1 MIAHVTS
8 DGGRHW
14 QYYVCST
21 YSNRGRTLCANSFR
35 LPMVAAEQ
43 AIFDRFKTV
52 VVNPAVLAAAVAD
65 VTERLT
71 TTERGSTEARDTL
84 VAELLRVEEEQP
96 RYAVAIA
103 TAGDLSVLTDALRER
118 EGRRQRLQDQLA
130 ALTRPEPAQSTPPA
144 IQRQLRA
151 RLTEWRHP
159 LRQRPDKARPVLA
172 RLVEGR
178 VTFTPE
184 PELRR
189 S

>member
-1 MIAHVTS
+1 MSTKS
-8 DGGRHW
+8 DQAQLNDRPRHQRRW
-14 QYYVCST
+14 SPLAVLLCST

-52 VVNPAVLAAAVAD
+52 VLNPAVSAAAVAD
-65 VTERLT
+65 ATERLT

-84 VAELLRVEEEQP
+84 VAELLRVEEEQR

-118 EGRRQRLQDQLA
+118 ECRRQRLQDQLA
-130 ALTRPEPAQSTPPA
+130 ALTRPEPSQATPAA

-151 RLTEWRHP
+151 RLTEWAASAP
-159 LRQRPDKARPVLA
+159 AAPRQSTPGPRP
-172 RLVEGR
+172 
-178 VTFTPE
+178 
-184 PELRR
+184 
-189 S
+189 SH